1 MSNRSN
7 AIAAAGFLFIGIIL
21 VIIGGFM
28 GFERGV
34 IQEGQY
40 NLVVGD
46 WAKNAQDAPTFQ
58 QSITFLQK
66 FNDSMNKEGLTS
78 DQYNTPWSWA
88 RTPQNSMVFQ
98 YSYVGQMIARAN
110 FYINYTSTQRAGQL
124 SDVYNQAIT
133 NFRAEMDH
141 NGPLDWVA
149 HDAWM
154 LKNGYY
160 WTYYYAAPL
169 IIGGLAMAA
178 IGVLA
183 YGAYGDDK

>member
-1 MSNRSN
+1 MSSSSK
-7 AIAAAGFLFIGIIL
+7 AVAVGFFLVGIMLISIGTIL
-21 VIIGGFM
+21 

-34 IQEGQY
+34 VQEGQY
-40 NLVVGD
+40 NLVIGD
-46 WAKNAQDAPTFQ
+46 WAKNANDAPTFQ

-66 FNDSMNKEGLTS
+66 FNDSMNREGLTS

-98 YSYVGQMIARAN
+98 YSYVGQMINRAN
-110 FYINYTSTQRAGQL
+110 FYINYTTAQGKGQL
-124 SDVYNQAIT
+124 TDVYNTALT

-160 WTYYYAAPL
+160 WTYYYAVPL
-169 IIGGLAMAA
+169 IIGGLVLAV
-178 IGVLA
+178 IGVLPS
-183 YGAYGDDK
+183 GDDE